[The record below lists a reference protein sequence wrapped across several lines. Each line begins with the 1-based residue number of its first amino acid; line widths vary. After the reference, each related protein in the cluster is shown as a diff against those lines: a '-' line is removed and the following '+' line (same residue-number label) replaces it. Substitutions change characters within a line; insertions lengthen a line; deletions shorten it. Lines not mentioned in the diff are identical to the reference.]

1 MAYKFCVKFSLGT
14 LLSSEQ
20 LVGRRRNQA
29 IYEFGGQWRGALG
42 KTYTCVLS
50 CVQLFVTPRTAAC
63 QASLSMEFSRQQYW
77 SGLPF
82 PHPGYLPDP
91 EIEPAFPVSST
102 SPKGPVYPKHRMLPV
117 FIHPK
122 FPSGALSVGNCSG

>member
-1 MAYKFCVKFSLGT
+1 M
-14 LLSSEQ
+14 
-20 LVGRRRNQA
+20 N
-29 IYEFGGQWRGALG
+29 FGGGRLR

-50 CVQLFVTPRTAAC
+50 RVLLFVTPRAPSC

-82 PHPGYLPDP
+82 PLPGILPDL
-91 EIEPAFPVSST
+91 EIEIAFPVSPS
-102 SPKGPVYPKHRMLPV
+102 SPKRPVYPKHRMLPV
-117 FIHPK
+117 FLHPE